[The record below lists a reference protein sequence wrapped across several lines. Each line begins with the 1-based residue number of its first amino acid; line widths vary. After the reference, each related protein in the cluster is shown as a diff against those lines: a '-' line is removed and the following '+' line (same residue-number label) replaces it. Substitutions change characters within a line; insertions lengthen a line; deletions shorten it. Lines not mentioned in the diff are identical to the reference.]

1 VLKRD
6 VRYRFVIDI
15 ASLRRKALAPFRGKV
30 VIATKFGFSAGWP
43 NAMSAA
49 TRAKELLQ
57 KEEK

>member
-15 ASLRRKALAPFRGKV
+15 ASLRGKAFASFRGKV
-30 VIATKFGFSAGWP
+30 VIATKFGFCAGWP

-57 KEEK
+57 TEEK